1 LPSLHWTV
9 SLPGN
14 AGHEPSTTDH
24 RSRRTPL
31 NFFAAAGFFTA
42 IISAEVFLRLVRRRR
57 GNDHE
62 PRVFLA
68 GQQHR
73 RAMTRFQFPVNEDHP
88 ALGEAADIAMD
99 YLTATGLAT
108 RFANPESLVS
118 ATVLAHWHRGVRHRI
133 ALANAAI
140 VAAEKLAAH
149 GHLPPAV
156 FRGLM

>member
-1 LPSLHWTV
+1 VTRSRQGMFAPFRFWSRAGPTPAQLVTGPAALRV

-14 AGHEPSTTDH
+14 AGNEPCTTDH

-42 IISAEVFLRLVRRRR
+42 ITLPEVFLRLVRQRR

-73 RAMTRFQFPVNEDHP
+73 RAMRRFQFPVNEDHS
-88 ALGEAADIAMD
+88 ALGEAAETSQWLI
-99 YLTATGLAT
+99 
-108 RFANPESLVS
+108 
-118 ATVLAHWHRGVRHRI
+118 
-133 ALANAAI
+133 
-140 VAAEKLAAH
+140 
-149 GHLPPAV
+149 
-156 FRGLM
+156 